1 MVIIKKLYRA
11 LVPTS
16 VRKSSVVAKLRSL
29 NLKPPNLKPLQ
40 LKPPN
45 LKPLKLKL
53 KSLLVGQHDSI
64 YDSDY
69 YKDNVEGPATRSAG
83 RIADS
88 ILNDF
93 KAASVIDV
101 GCGTG
106 SLLEALRER
115 GCEVFGLEYA
125 KAALR
130 YCRARGLNVA
140 KFDLKKDVL
149 NENRTFDV
157 AVSMEVAEHLP
168 ETVADR
174 YVDLLTRL
182 SRIVV
187 LTAAPPGQ
195 GGTSHINEQPP
206 SYWITKFQQ
215 WGFEHVEEL
224 SQRWRETWEATG
236 DVEWWYHQNL
246 MIFRRVRSI

>member
-1 MVIIKKLYRA
+1 MSSIVIIKKLYHA

-16 VRKSSVVAKLRSL
+16 VRSSPMVAKLKTR
-29 NLKPPNLKPLQ
+29 
-40 LKPPN
+40 
-45 LKPLKLKL
+45 
-53 KSLLVGQHDSI
+53 LLGQRLLGHDWI

-69 YKDNVEGPATRSAG
+69 FEKTIEGPAARSAG

-88 ILNDF
+88 ILSDF
-93 KAASVIDV
+93 KAASLIDI

-106 SLLEALRER
+106 ALLEALRER

-125 KAALR
+125 EVALR
-130 YCRARGLNVA
+130 YCHDRGLNVA
-140 KFDLKKDVL
+140 KFDLERDVF
-149 NENRTFDV
+149 NESRTFDV

-174 YVDLLTRL
+174 YVDLLMRL

-187 LTAAPPGQ
+187 FTAAPPGQ
-195 GGTSHINEQPP
+195 PGTDHINEQPP

-215 WGFEHVEEL
+215 RGFEHLEEL
-224 SQRWRETWEATG
+224 SQRWRENWKATG
-236 DVEWWYHQNL
+236 DVSSWYHQNL
-246 MIFRRVRSI
+246 MIFRRVDAI